1 MLLQGAANAPARA
14 GPAGRL
20 DPTGVW
26 NCLVYARLGLG
37 NEHLKFRL
45 TPDRRVAQSRGI
57 NGPWVPLSNWRIR
70 RDRLDFHDPR
80 TGRRYRGDLRY
91 PTLGGTWMAV
101 SLAGGWWCSSADR
114 ALANESRTLRRSA
127 SDIVEAPLVP
137 KVTATPRYPLQA
149 IREAKEGRA
158 VACFLVDSEGSIIE
172 PEFIE
177 LSDEIFRK
185 SSIEA
190 LEHSQYEG
198 WDDPDTLRPGCR
210 TFIFTLDTVR

>member
-1 MLLQGAANAPARA
+1 MTA
-14 GPAGRL
+14 
-20 DPTGVW
+20 
-26 NCLVYARLGLG
+26 
-37 NEHLKFRL
+37 
-45 TPDRRVAQSRGI
+45 
-57 NGPWVPLSNWRIR
+57 
-70 RDRLDFHDPR
+70 
-80 TGRRYRGDLRY
+80 
-91 PTLGGTWMAV
+91 
-101 SLAGGWWCSSADR
+101 SLAGGWWCSNADR

-158 VACFLVDSEGSIIE
+158 VACFLVNSGGSIIE

-185 SSIEA
+185 SSMEA
-190 LEHSQYEG
+190 LAHSRYQG
-198 WDDPDTLRPGCR
+198 WDDPALLRPGCR